1 MSTNIHPRLCDAPT
15 APCDSAGH
23 RKGSSQNTAVAAASD
38 KSWAAAQF
46 SPCTDWCYR
55 LNDPARA
62 QANVQA
68 HAETG
73 ERRKPISPHVN
84 PNPRNTPLCIAA
96 CFFKCIQEQGV
107 CRGPPPQW
115 GGQNG
120 DTPNPVSD
128 TTRLADSRTES
139 GFLFL
144 GSCRAVSLKGYMYQ
158 VICMRVRGSR
168 NPRTQKKQAGP

>member
-46 SPCTDWCYR
+46 SPCTDWCYH

-84 PNPRNTPLCIAA
+84 
-96 CFFKCIQEQGV
+96 
-107 CRGPPPQW
+107 
-115 GGQNG
+115 
-120 DTPNPVSD
+120 PNPVSD